1 MRVLFDQ
8 GTPVPLREYLPNHE
22 VRTVYELGWSRLQ
35 NGELLT
41 KAEAA
46 GFDALLT
53 TDRHLRYQQDLSNR
67 SIAILVLTTTSWPR
81 IRVAAGDI
89 AAVVDAVSSS
99 EYVEIEIP

>member
-46 GFDALLT
+46 VAEASAAVRRREAHRPPHSRD
-53 TDRHLRYQQDLSNR
+53 SR
-67 SIAILVLTTTSWPR
+67 SISAKKLRRPLVSPSAFHVGASRTTRSLK
-81 IRVAAGDI
+81 A
-89 AAVVDAVSSS
+89 SS
-99 EYVEIEIP
+99 